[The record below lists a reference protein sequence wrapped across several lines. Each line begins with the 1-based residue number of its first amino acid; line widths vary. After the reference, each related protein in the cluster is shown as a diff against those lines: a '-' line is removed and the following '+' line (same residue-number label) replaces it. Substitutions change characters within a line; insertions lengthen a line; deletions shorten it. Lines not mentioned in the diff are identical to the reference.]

1 MIDRRMLLAGVLAVG
16 SAALT
21 GCAGFGGASPL
32 DTFDFST
39 PAPAGKPGPSGHLQV
54 LVADPVAD
62 RSLDTDRIVVRSG
75 ENEISVY
82 AGVQWADRLPRL
94 VQSRLV
100 AALDASG
107 RVRAAARPGQGMAAD
122 RQLLTEIRT
131 FEYRPAE
138 RRVVV
143 SLAVKAMDDRS
154 GRIVAAAV
162 LAGDEPVS
170 GDVGSAVTGAFDR
183 LLARLVAEAVALAA
197 R

>member
-1 MIDRRMLLAGVLAVG
+1 MIDRRALLAGAFAAGSLAL
-16 SAALT
+16 S
-21 GCAGFGGASPL
+21 GCSGIGGAAPL
-32 DTFDFST
+32 DTFDFSAPV
-39 PAPAGKPGPSGHLQV
+39 PAAKGAAGRSLQV

-75 ENEISVY
+75 DNEIALY
-82 AGVQWADRLPRL
+82 AGAQWADRLPRL

-122 RQLLTEIRT
+122 RQVLTEIRA

-143 SLAVKAMDDRS
+143 TLAIKAMDDRS
-154 GRIVAAAV
+154 GRILAAAV
-162 LAGDEPVS
+162 LSGDEPVS
-170 GDVGSAVTGAFDR
+170 GDVAAAVTGSFDR
-183 LLARLVAEAVALAA
+183 LLARLLGEAVGLAS